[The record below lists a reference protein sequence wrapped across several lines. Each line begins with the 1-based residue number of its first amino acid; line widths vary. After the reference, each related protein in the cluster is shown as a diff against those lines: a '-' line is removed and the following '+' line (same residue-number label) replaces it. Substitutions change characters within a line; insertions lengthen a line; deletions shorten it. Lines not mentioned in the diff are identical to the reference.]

1 MEIEK
6 IVAEY
11 KEQGLSNDE
20 IITELEKTFADLLEK
35 AKEILG
41 GEAPTEAEKEDAE
54 KEQRKEKKNK
64 STFILFSSR
73 LALSLQKYF

>member
-11 KEQGLSNDE
+11 KENGLSNDE
-20 IITELEKTFADLLEK
+20 IIAELEKTFAELLEK

-54 KEQRKEKKNK
+54 KEVASN
-64 STFILFSSR
+64 LFGVDID
-73 LALSLQKYF
+73 